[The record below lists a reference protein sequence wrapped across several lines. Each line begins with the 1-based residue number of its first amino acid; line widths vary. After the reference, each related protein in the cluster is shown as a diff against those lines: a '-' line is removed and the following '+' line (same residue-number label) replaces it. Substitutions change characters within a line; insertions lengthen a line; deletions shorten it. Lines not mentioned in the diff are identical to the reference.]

1 MPLYYVSGFALL
13 LILHAILV
21 ACPLYS
27 VVGPSVLLPPGFA
40 TVLGLYCCVPGLP
53 YYCSG
58 YRYELR
64 YSLLIAQDRVPNALR
79 GYLRAAA

>member
-1 MPLYYVSGFALL
+1 MPLYYVSGFARL
-13 LILHAILV
+13 LIVHAILA

-40 TVLGLYCCVPGLP
+40 IVLCLHRCAPGLP
-53 YYCSG
+53 YYCSA

-64 YSLLIAQDRVPNALR
+64 CSLLIAQDRAPNAPR